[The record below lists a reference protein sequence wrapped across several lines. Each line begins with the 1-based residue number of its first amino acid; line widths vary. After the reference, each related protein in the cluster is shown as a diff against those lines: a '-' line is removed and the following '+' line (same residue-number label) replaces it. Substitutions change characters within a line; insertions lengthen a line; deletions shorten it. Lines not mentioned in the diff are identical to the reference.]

1 MFKQP
6 LLRYTEGK
14 TRNTQI
20 RRVTFEKNTVF
31 SLWIT
36 DIRSRYVRNLFAFL
50 TYNGLLLADFWLR
63 SSDTYYQ
70 RLVQSENYQKYIE
83 KPLVQKQ
90 LSTKGMV
97 RMFAMMLVVF
107 AIPALLIPNLLV
119 RFVLAAIYLAHVI
132 GITWYLKGRK
142 PAIQK
147 TDQPL

>member
-1 MFKQP
+1 LK
-6 LLRYTEGK
+6 K
-14 TRNTQI
+14 TLFFLCGSL
-20 RRVTFEKNTVF
+20 TFGLGTLGIFLPFLPTTVF
-31 SLWIT
+31 YL
-36 DIRSRYVRNLFAFL
+36 L
-50 TYNGLLLADFWLR
+50 TAYFWLR

-90 LSTKGMV
+90 LSTKAMV

-132 GITWYLKGRK
+132 GITWYLKGSAPVRTK
-142 PAIQK
+142 LYVHTVIHQASEPC
-147 TDQPL
+147 

>member
-1 MFKQP
+1 MFKLP

-20 RRVTFEKNTVF
+20 RRKKTLFFLCGSLTFGLGTLGIFLPFLPTTVF
-31 SLWIT
+31 YL
-36 DIRSRYVRNLFAFL
+36 L
-50 TYNGLLLADFWLR
+50 TAYFWLR

>member
-1 MFKQP
+1 MK
-6 LLRYTEGK
+6 K
-14 TRNTQI
+14 TLFFLCGSL
-20 RRVTFEKNTVF
+20 TFGLGTLGIFLPFLPTTVF
-31 SLWIT
+31 YL
-36 DIRSRYVRNLFAFL
+36 L
-50 TYNGLLLADFWLR
+50 TAYFWLR

-119 RFVLAAIYLAHVI
+119 RFVLAAISLAHVI